1 VRSGCEERT
10 AELHR
15 SCRQSARALHDAR
28 VGQVERFMREY
39 VLVRCK
45 PSTQRENRRALMFFI
60 DRKLGRRR
68 VTEVT
73 RVDVSEIHQ
82 A

>member
-1 VRSGCEERT
+1 
-10 AELHR
+10 
-15 SCRQSARALHDAR
+15 
-28 VGQVERFMREY
+28 MREY